1 MPWTDPDRDWLETK
15 GAQIQYY
22 VALEE
27 DLAAMHEFNLT
38 LATGTTLD
46 VPKAK
51 ELATKPTMDQ
61 MATRKAGAPAASPQ
75 PGPEKLPGIRHI
87 VAVGSGKGGVGK
99 STVSVNLALALQ
111 RLGGRVGLVDADIL
125 GPSVPGM
132 LGIPTGRPPA
142 VTPDGKVIPA
152 ERYGVKTMSMGM
164 FTGDDTP
171 AVLRGPMVGKYLRML
186 IGGVQWGDLDYLIL
200 DLPPGTGDTQLT
212 LAQSL
217 TLSGAVIVTT
227 PQDVSLKIAR
237 RGLRMFE
244 KVQVPIL
251 GIVENMSTFTC
262 LHCGQSTDIFRR
274 GGGERMSRE
283 IGVSFLG
290 AIPIDADV
298 VTGGD
303 EGCPIVIDKP
313 QSVAAQAYVA
323 IAAALAKQ
331 LGAAPA
337 TLLKSFVWNWDSR
350 EGVPGW
356 LESGIRPTGSR
367 TTAIGFR
374 QRDART
380 LSVLWEDGHHDD
392 FDVRDLRLAC
402 HCALCIEEMSG
413 RKLLD
418 PKTVRPD
425 VSPQVISSIGN
436 YAIGIDWNDGHNSGI
451 YSFNHLRSL
460 GERAAGKIVE
470 DV

>member
-111 RLGGRVGLVDADIL
+111 QLGGRVGLVDADIL